1 MINLSRTD
9 VELLLDCIND
19 SILRTASKTK
29 VGSLDSLK
37 KKILKFSES
46 QSKVKNEQE
55 QKPKARV
62 SSKPAPSSKGPIS

>member
-19 SILRTASKTK
+19 CILRTASKTK
-29 VGSLDSLK
+29 AGSLDSLK
-37 KKILKFSES
+37 KKVLKFSES
-46 QSKVKNEQE
+46 QSKAKNEQE

-62 SSKPAPSSKGPIS
+62 LPKSASSSKGSTP